1 MDVKDI
7 VDNTKRIYMSDSSME
22 TLMDFERVLDEV
34 DLYAFKNWKR
44 GELIEGPIKT
54 AHWIECSFMWPSKSM
69 PDPDGASRLL
79 GYNVIVQYSKDKLKT
94 PVKINNYDD
103 FEPGTK
109 KPKLKSNPVWVVKI
123 KMPGELVKD
132 AVEGFIE
139 LEGRDIDLSDLDDSY
154 EEDIDDMTAGQTQP
168 GEEVPV

>member
-34 DLYAFKNWKR
+34 DLYAFKNWKK

-69 PDPDGASRLL
+69 PDPDGASSIAKTNLKLQLRLRIT
-79 GYNVIVQYSKDKLKT
+79 VILNQAQRSQNLHQ
-94 PVKINNYDD
+94 IQ
-103 FEPGTK
+103 FG
-109 KPKLKSNPVWVVKI
+109 L
-123 KMPGELVKD
+123 
-132 AVEGFIE
+132 
-139 LEGRDIDLSDLDDSY
+139 
-154 EEDIDDMTAGQTQP
+154 
-168 GEEVPV
+168 